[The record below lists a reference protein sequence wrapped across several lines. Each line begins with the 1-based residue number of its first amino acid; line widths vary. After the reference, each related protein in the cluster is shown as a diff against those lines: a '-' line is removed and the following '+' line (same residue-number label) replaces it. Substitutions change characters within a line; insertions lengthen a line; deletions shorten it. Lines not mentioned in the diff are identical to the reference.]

1 VGKEKKFFRSTFS
14 VRIASVQWL
23 SSSTELPTGWEVA
36 REIETTMEKSR
47 NPQERDKDLRI

>member
-1 VGKEKKFFRSTFS
+1 VEKSIRSIFS

-23 SSSTELPTGWEVA
+23 SSSIELPKGWEVA
-36 REIETTMEKSR
+36 REIETTMEKNI